1 MLLYMNK
8 GEIALKYTNI
18 FDTHTHSDNSFDGNH
33 TCILL
38 CEGVIKNN
46 GVGIAIT
53 DHCEI
58 DSKDL
63 DFRSFTT
70 NQYVESF
77 MAKKS
82 FEDKI
87 EVLQGIELGQ
97 AIYNKP
103 LAEQILN
110 DFNYDFVLGSIHNLE
125 NMEDFYFLDYKEYDI
140 KELLTEYFNTIFE
153 LCKWNKFDSLAH
165 LTYPLRYIYQRE
177 NIRVDLSEYN
187 QIIDLILTEL
197 VKNEKAL
204 EINTSGL
211 FMDIGETLP
220 TADILSRFRELG
232 GKYVTVGSDSHY
244 YDKVCNGIAE
254 GYDILK
260 QCGFDHFTIFRKRK
274 PVLIPIE

>member
-1 MLLYMNK
+1 M
-8 GEIALKYTNI
+8 KYNNI

-33 TCILL
+33 SCILL

-58 DSKDL
+58 DSKDF
-63 DFRSFTT
+63 DFRAFST
-70 NQYVESF
+70 NQYVETF

-82 FEDKI
+82 FAERI

-97 AIYNKP
+97 AIYNKQ

-110 DFNYDFVLGSIHNLE
+110 DFDYDFVLGSIHNLE
-125 NMEDFYFLDYKEYDI
+125 NMQDFYFLDFKQYDV
-140 KELLTEYFNTIFE
+140 KQLLSEYFETLLE
-153 LCKWNKFDSLAH
+153 LCRWNKFDSLAH

-177 NIRVDLSEYN
+177 NIRVDLSEYYN
-187 QIIDLILTEL
+187 IIDDILSEL

-220 TADILSRFRELG
+220 TAEILKRFKALG

-244 YDKVCNGIAE
+244 YDKVCNGIE
-254 GYDILK
+254 QGYDILK
-260 QCGFDHFTIFRKRK
+260 ECGFDCFTVFRQRK